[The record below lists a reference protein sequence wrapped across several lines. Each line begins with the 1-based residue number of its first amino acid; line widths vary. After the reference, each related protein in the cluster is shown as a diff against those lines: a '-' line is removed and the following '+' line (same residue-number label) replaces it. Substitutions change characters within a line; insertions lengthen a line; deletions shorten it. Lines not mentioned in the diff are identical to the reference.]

1 MVQGMDHNSYYH
13 ELFSRDYPELC
24 LKMKRMGATKNAAGE
39 PADERAKSKNGKSKS
54 GSPELED

>member
-1 MVQGMDHNSYYH
+1 MDHNSYYH